1 MTKEQLMEQ
10 EQAFIQ
16 DQQNLWEQWKQHEP
30 KTRLN
35 AEFIPHMNAWRVY
48 DPKHYAQSVAYV
60 DDEDMQAEIEHCAER
75 GYELI
80 KVG

>member
-1 MTKEQLMEQ
+1 MTKEQLIEQ
-10 EQAFIQ
+10 EFIN
-16 DQQNLWEQWKQHEP
+16 DQQKQWEQREP

-35 AEFIPHMNAWRVY
+35 AEFIPHRNAWRIY

-60 DDEDMQAEIEHCAER
+60 DDEDLQAEIEQCAER

>member
-1 MTKEQLMEQ
+1 MTKEQLIEQ
-10 EQAFIQ
+10 EFIN
-16 DQQNLWEQWKQHEP
+16 DQQKQWEQREP

-35 AEFIPHMNAWRVY
+35 AEFIPYMNAWRVY

-60 DDEDMQAEIEHCAER
+60 DDEDLQAEIEHCAER

>member
-1 MTKEQLMEQ
+1 MTKEQLIEQ
-10 EQAFIQ
+10 EFIQ
-16 DQQNLWEQWKQHEP
+16 DRQKQWQKREP

-35 AEFIPHMNAWRVY
+35 AEFIPYMNAWRVY

-60 DDEDMQAEIEHCAER
+60 DDEDLQAEIEQCAER

>member
-10 EQAFIQ
+10 EFIQ
-16 DQQNLWEQWKQHEP
+16 DQQNLWEQWEQHES

-35 AEFIPHMNAWRVY
+35 AEFVSYMNAWRVY
-48 DPKHYAQSVAYV
+48 DPKHYAQSIAYV